1 MLRRMFTLAGC
12 AGLMAVAAVAAACTD
27 NTNQI
32 PTEVPSSAADVQF
45 MDMKYALL
53 AIEDLRI
60 HELDTDAQQGTIDND
75 YVPTA
80 RTLARITG
88 LTNWNGDLADEA
100 SELHLSA
107 VALLQT
113 LESGDAD
120 VKGASQKVH
129 EGWHMFMTDAWAVV
143 AKRLPPEAGGPKQ
156 GGEQD
161 SAGHDSPFGTATASS
176 DGGSHH

>member
-1 MLRRMFTLAGC
+1 VLAGC
-12 AGLMAVAAVAAACTD
+12 AALMGLAAIASACTD
-27 NTNQI
+27 NTNQV
-32 PTEVPSSAADVQF
+32 PTEAPSSAADVQF

-60 HELDTDAQQGTIDND
+60 HELDTAAQQGTIDAE

-88 LTNWNGDLADEA
+88 LTSWSSELADEA
-100 SELHLSA
+100 SELHLNA
-107 VALLQT
+107 VSLLQT

-120 VKGASQKVH
+120 AVKAPSQQVH
-129 EGWHMFMTDAWAVV
+129 EAWHMFMTDAWAIV
-143 AKRLPPEAGGPKQ
+143 ARRLPPEAGGPKT

-161 SAGHDSPFGTATASS
+161 SAGHDSPFGTATAAA